1 MKPMPKL
8 VSVLSILAAVF
19 GALNTADILS
29 VVPSPWGTVITLGAV
44 LTASLSH
51 SLGGNGPT
59 V

>member
-1 MKPMPKL
+1 MPKV

-19 GALNTADILS
+19 GALNTANILAI
-29 VVPSPWGTVITLGAV
+29 VPAPWGTVITLGAV
-44 LTASLSH
+44 VTASLSH